1 MDVGLFLLPIILL
14 LPLPVWPAQVNDSS
28 LGLSMQG
35 SGERPLLE
43 ALLEQGLLQVPH
55 LLRQQEARAQEL
67 WRALDQRLQQQ
78 VDAVEARLSLRLE
91 SLKSDLAKGLA
102 LQELLREDFGQLQ
115 REQLSCRH
123 WNRCPETGAQ
133 NGVQQGLRRSLGS
146 LQGTLSQLQ
155 YNVTAL
161 LADSRY
167 LRNQSQGAVT
177 RKHLVEAL
185 GNLEQRP
192 NHLQLSCV
200 SATPR
205 EPQLPVDCWD
215 MLQERGRNISGVYR
229 IRPLNSPEPLFV
241 YCDMETDGGG
251 WTLIQRRHDGSVEFQ
266 REWNDYKHGFGNVA
280 GEFWLGNSHI
290 HRLTAQKLYQL
301 RVELEDFEGVQAHAL
316 YTSFALGSEK
326 EQYALKLLG
335 AFEGGEAGD
344 GLSPHAA
351 MGFSTPD
358 VDNDQWEEGS
368 CARDQQGSWWYNQ
381 CGSSSLNGGYLQGP
395 AQLSRQGLHWL
406 PWPSALRSSALLLR
420 PVAKA
425 LTAPTVAPLDGP

>member
-1 MDVGLFLLPIILL
+1 MLTV
-14 LPLPVWPAQVNDSS
+14 
-28 LGLSMQG
+28 
-35 SGERPLLE
+35 
-43 ALLEQGLLQVPH
+43 
-55 LLRQQEARAQEL
+55 
-67 WRALDQRLQQQ
+67 
-78 VDAVEARLSLRLE
+78 
-91 SLKSDLAKGLA
+91 
-102 LQELLREDFGQLQ
+102 QELLREDFGQLQ

-133 NGVQQGLRRSLGS
+133 NGMQQGLRRSLGS

-161 LADSRY
+161 LADTRY

-177 RKHLVEAL
+177 RKHLVEAM

-205 EPQLPVDCWD
+205 ERQLPVDCWD
-215 MLQERGRNISGVYR
+215 LLQERGRNISGVYR
-229 IRPLNSPEPLFV
+229 IHPLNLPEPLFV

-290 HRLTAQKLYQL
+290 HRLTAQRLYQL
-301 RVELEDFEGVQAHAL
+301 RVELEDFEGAQAHAL

-335 AFEGGEAGD
+335 AFEGGEAGLRTLCPETVCLHTLPW
-344 GLSPHAA
+344 GSRPH
-351 MGFSTPD
+351 D

-420 PVAKA
+420 PVARA
-425 LTAPTVAPLDGP
+425 QTAPTVAPLDGP